1 MSGARKYLYKLVDE
15 IPENEFEEVI
25 DFLKYIKSRQKKD
38 EFSELEK
45 ASQSSM
51 SFWDNEI
58 DDEVWNDV

>member
-1 MSGARKYLYKLVDE
+1 MNGARKYLHKLVDE

-25 DFLKYIKSRQKKD
+25 VFLKYIKSRQKKD
-38 EFSELEK
+38 EFLGLEK

-51 SFWDNEI
+51 DFWDNEI

>member
-1 MSGARKYLYKLVDE
+1 MKGSRKYLHELIDE
-15 IPENEFEEVI
+15 IPETEFEEVI
-25 DFLKYIKSRQKKD
+25 CFLKYIKSRHKKD

-45 ASQSSM
+45 ASQSSI

>member
-1 MSGARKYLYKLVDE
+1 MISVRKYLHKLVDE

-38 EFSELEK
+38 KFSELEK